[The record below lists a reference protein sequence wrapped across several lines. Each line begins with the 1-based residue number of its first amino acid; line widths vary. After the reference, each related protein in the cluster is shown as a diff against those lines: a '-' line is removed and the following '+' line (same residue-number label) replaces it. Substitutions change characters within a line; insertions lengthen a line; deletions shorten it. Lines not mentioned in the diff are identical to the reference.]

1 MLHHA
6 ADGRVLSGSINTL
19 ATAFSDGA
27 SIKVGIS
34 GLCADLPGEGDDLAH
49 EVFVETGSGYYYVE
63 QQLFIAG
70 SHPVIRVRPS
80 IPMRYQS
87 KGWDF
92 GWLVLRTDGAV
103 VYRQCDPYSLAFA
116 DGTRRHPIR
125 WFAR

>member
-1 MLHHA
+1 MDWRFHVALE
-6 ADGRVLSGSINTL
+6 L
-19 ATAFSDGA
+19 A
-27 SIKVGIS
+27 
-34 GLCADLPGEGDDLAH
+34 GEGAGEDLAH

-70 SHPVIRVRPS
+70 SHPVICVRPS
-80 IPMRYQS
+80 IPMCYQS